1 MAFYPEYLGMQMPV
15 MQLPKV
21 QNCNLNAQLLE
32 TASEESFISSDES
45 RALYLVQV
53 LVVVVLVPELFNFLR
68 KYQSEMDET
77 SHASSLGC
85 TKAPQKISC

>member
-1 MAFYPEYLGMQMPV
+1 MYWELVF
-15 MQLPKV
+15 
-21 QNCNLNAQLLE
+21 
-32 TASEESFISSDES
+32 SSDES

-53 LVVVVLVPELFNFLR
+53 VVVVVCELFKFLR